1 LASDE
6 DKVVGALF
14 EDMDVGA
21 SEVDV
26 VVGASVFFV
35 NASVYNVVVDEYF
48 VVEVALV
55 VDVVVYGSVV
65 VVGAY
70 DIVVF
75 SSNSCRCSCWCSR

>member
-1 LASDE
+1 MIFLLIGSNSCKCLASDE
-6 DKVVGALF
+6 DK
-14 EDMDVGA
+14 
-21 SEVDV
+21 VDV
-26 VVGASVFFV
+26 VVGASVFVV

-75 SSNSCRCSCWCSR
+75 SSNSCRCSCWCFR